1 MNCTSENTTHLKG
14 THTLT
19 DISLYLYRFV
29 YIYTVLLYTTCTD
42 GLYFCVHK
50 CQLLYKL
57 TPTYT
62 HLWCTHYAWISC
74 TTVRLYSSP
83 VCVRL
88 YCNLVLT
95 NESSSNITFMNR
107 VDQSQLRFLVIPW
120 TLTWSWNW
128 TLIAVC

>member
-19 DISLYLYRFV
+19 DIALYLNRFV

-42 GLYFCVHK
+42 GLYFSVHK
-50 CQLLYKL
+50 CKLPYKL
-57 TPTYT
+57 TPTCT

-83 VCVRL
+83 VCIGL

-95 NESSSNITFMNR
+95 NESSSNITFMNS
-107 VDQSQLRFLVIPW
+107 VDQSQLRFLVVPW
-120 TLTWSWNW
+120 TRTRS
-128 TLIAVC
+128 LITVC